1 MKNKKLYRVN
11 EGKIIAGV
19 CGGFGEFF
27 DIDPNLIRVG
37 LALFSCFGGAGIAA
51 YIVAAI
57 ILPVKSDNIID
68 V

>member
-1 MKNKKLYRVN
+1 MKNKTLYRIN

-19 CGGFGEFF
+19 CGGFGEYFE
-27 DIDPNLIRVG
+27 IDPNLIRVG
-37 LALFSCFGGAGIAA
+37 LALISCFGGAGIVA
-51 YIVAAI
+51 YIIAAL